1 MMNMGEMS
9 PHVVWQQYDVLHDLV
24 SIDESVVL
32 YCGRQSCK
40 MFIKD
45 KLIRYPYHLILY
57 QGKDTT
63 RNKEPRGLQVAGEI
77 HSVVEQYS
85 EPTHHELFFDIFL
98 TAMASCRN

>member
-24 SIDESVVL
+24 SIDESIVL

-45 KLIRYPYHLILY
+45 KPIRYPYQLPSNLVSG
-57 QGKDTT
+57 QGYHEEQGTSGIT
-63 RNKEPRGLQVAGEI
+63 SCWRN
-77 HSVVEQYS
+77 
-85 EPTHHELFFDIFL
+85 
-98 TAMASCRN
+98 N